1 MKKFFLT
8 GMLLSAL
15 TAMASQQTLATL
27 TDPTGD
33 DLGDGT
39 LTYPQSPNFE
49 PGDLDLTQLQVSR
62 DEEGFWFEAQF
73 KNLIRDP
80 QKVLHGV
87 GGESLANFA
96 RHGFFEF
103 NIDLYIDMDRVKG
116 SGNLFTLPGRGG
128 ARIDPAYAWE
138 RAVILT
144 PQPELIRQQLID
156 VMNEQFPDRPKG
168 DAESSIDASMFF
180 PTKVR
185 VHGKSIAF
193 FAPSTFFNGS
203 DGTDWGLT
211 AFVTGAKSNFSASM
225 SFFPSGKKPLDSLEL
240 GVLQPAPGHPKDTF
254 GYVSPTRTSP
264 SPIVDIL
271 GSTIEQQHFQLKDK
285 GVISGMS
292 WGMHASKDLLVVP
305 AEPVRKS
312 EVPPPV
318 DSKES
323 LLASPIKKI
332 KELFGADTESKI
344 PPLVPSNSK
353 SSEVVV
359 PVGQFLEQSGN
370 DANRNTKPPPVTEP
384 QSQIPAKP
392 TIAARLETL
401 KQLYDSKVI
410 SEPEYKQQ
418 RSRILNE
425 L

>member
-1 MKKFFLT
+1 MKKFFVT

-15 TAMASQQTLATL
+15 TAMASQQILATL

-39 LTYPQSPNFE
+39 LTYPQSPNYE

-62 DEEGFWFEAQF
+62 DEEGFWFEALF
-73 KNLIRDP
+73 KNPIRDP
-80 QKVLHGV
+80 QKVMHGV
-87 GGESLANFA
+87 GGEALANFA
-96 RHGFFEF
+96 RHGFYEF
-103 NIDLYIDMDRVKG
+103 NIDLYVDMDRVKG

-168 DAESSIDASMFF
+168 DAEASIDASMFF
-180 PTKVR
+180 PTTVR
-185 VHGKSIAF
+185 VHGKSVAF
-193 FAPSTFFNGS
+193 FVPSKFFNGS

-211 AFVTGAKSNFSASM
+211 AFVTGAKSNFSAALSL
-225 SFFPSGKKPLDSLEL
+225 FPSGKKPLDSLEL
-240 GVLQPAPGHPKDTF
+240 GVLQAASGHPKDTF
-254 GYVSPTRTSP
+254 GYVSPSRKAP

-271 GSTIEQQHFQLKDK
+271 GSTVEQQRFQLKGG
-285 GVISGMS
+285 GVLSGVS
-292 WGMHASKDLLVVP
+292 WGAHASKDVPVVP
-305 AEPVRKS
+305 AEPVKQS

-323 LLASPIKKI
+323 FLASPIKKI
-332 KELFGADTESKI
+332 KELLGTESKAQSA
-344 PPLVPSNSK
+344 VSSGSAN
-353 SSEVVV
+353 SEVVV
-359 PVGQFLEQSGN
+359 PVGQFLEQSGG
-370 DANRNTKPPPVTEP
+370 DANNKAKIPSVAEQALPSPVKP
-384 QSQIPAKP
+384 S
-392 TIAARLETL
+392 IAARLDTL

-410 SEPEYKQQ
+410 SESEYKQQ
-418 RSRILNE
+418 RNRILNE